1 MLYYIDFLFCVSYS
15 RGEGRMFAVTPS
27 LSPLLLPMEF
37 DWIDCHFDLKKITPR
52 EVEEAFED
60 PFSIRLLPE
69 SGFYETETRFFL
81 LGKTLNARLLFSVF
95 WTDGKNYRVIFCREM
110 EEHEEAFY
118 ERKNAEW
125 V

>member
-1 MLYYIDFLFCVSYS
+1 MKGGDQSD
-15 RGEGRMFAVTPS
+15 GRIES
-27 LSPLLLPMEF
+27 SPQLPPMEF

-69 SGFYETETRFFL
+69 SGFYEKETRFFL
-81 LGKTLNARLLFSVF
+81 LGKTINSRFLFSVF
-95 WTDGKNYRVIFCREM
+95 WTDGKNYRVNFCREM
-110 EEHEEAFY
+110 EEHEVDFY

>member
-1 MLYYIDFLFCVSYS
+1 
-15 RGEGRMFAVTPS
+15 
-27 LSPLLLPMEF
+27 MEF
-37 DWIDCHFDLKKITPR
+37 DWIDCHFDLKQIPPR

-69 SGFYETETRFFL
+69 IELSDGEARYFA
-81 LGKTLNARLLFSVF
+81 LGKTLGNRYLFSCF

-110 EEHEEAFY
+110 SEEETSFY

-125 V
+125 I